1 MTTVV
6 SVRFRSGCKTYFF
19 DPREL
24 TVEAGQD
31 IIVETAQGP
40 EFAQCSQ
47 GNHEVPDQQVVQPL
61 RAVLRIATDNDRHT
75 AAYNRG
81 REKEAFE
88 ICQKKIAQHKLE
100 MKLVRVECSF
110 DGSKILFFFTADGR
124 VDFRELVK
132 DLAGVFRARIELRQI
147 GVRDEAKMLGGLGIC
162 GRPFCCAQFMD
173 EFLPVS
179 IKMAKTQNL
188 SLNPTKISGTCGR
201 LMCCLKYE
209 QDAYEDAVKRM
220 PKNDSFVL
228 TPDGPGNVSD
238 VNLLKETVNVRLDDR
253 TDGSRC
259 YHNCEVCVLRNGKGS
274 RDGIVIPDQRPER
287 YVEPEKEDDMPPI
300 SFISDFTPPSEH
312 GDEGGGEKRRRRNRS
327 GRGGKKSEG
336 AAAPEKR
343 TEKSARPDKPAKAER
358 PAKSDKP
365 EKADRPAA
373 GDKQS
378 SRQGGSRRRGRRGG
392 SGAPAGANTSA
403 DITNTPPA
411 APRPPRKPQPE
422 GQNGSGEQKKR
433 PRHRGGRR
441 RGGSGGARGASWTRS
456 GRRCLWGTW
465 RWGRR

>member
-274 RDGIVIPDQRPER
+274 RDGIVIPDRRPER

-312 GDEGGGEKRRRRNRS
+312 GEEGGGEKRRRRNRS

-378 SRQGGSRRRGRRGG
+378 PRQGGSRRRGRRGG
-392 SGAPAGANTSA
+392 SGASAGANTSA
-403 DITNTPPA
+403 DIANTPPA

-441 RGGSGGARGASWTRS
+441 RGGSGGNKPTS
-456 GRRCLWGTW
+456 GSEV
-465 RWGRR
+465 